1 MGKLAT
7 SKNNLYIRLKKEGFG
22 VHKYALLEQEDPM
35 AKARKG
41 GVFDKIKAMVKERT
55 QQKRDRLRAEDQD

>member
-1 MGKLAT
+1 
-7 SKNNLYIRLKKEGFG
+7 
-22 VHKYALLEQEDPM
+22 M